1 MERVEMCV
9 PFFAFHVRL
18 KSTFLCLFIE
28 SVGGRE
34 RERERE
40 RDRERPVD
48 PFPNESSFEI
58 KE

>member
-1 MERVEMCV
+1 MCV

-40 RDRERPVD
+40 RQRERPVD